1 MFHHVSSFFCHAFAF
16 SMPSTCWECSTRWC
30 KVLQCVGQ
38 ACAMG
43 NIQTYSNAVNHDHD
57 SSWSTGIAASRLQY
71 IVQVCPGSFAAALSF
86 RARGLD
92 ISSQIRLQIVSV
104 WQDSC
109 AFLCGGGRPASNSK
123 HAAKLVGPRFSSNQP
138 RDRTFLHLQLKF
150 AVIFP
155 ASRNSNVQS
164 QDVPREVCQIQM
176 NSRSN
181 MYRLEQILWKIGVEE
196 RVLSI
201 VQHTSD
207 RPDLVIYWGWPS
219 S

>member
-1 MFHHVSSFFCHAFAF
+1 MF
-16 SMPSTCWECSTRWC
+16 STCFIIFLPCLCIWYAQYMLGMLHSLVQGT
-30 KVLQCVGQ
+30 
-38 ACAMG
+38 
-43 NIQTYSNAVNHDHD
+43 AVC
-57 SSWSTGIAASRLQY
+57 G
-71 IVQVCPGSFAAALSF
+71 PGL
-86 RARGLD
+86 
-92 ISSQIRLQIVSV
+92 
-104 WQDSC
+104 
-109 AFLCGGGRPASNSK
+109 RPAQWETFKRCKSRSWFIMIHWDGSITAAVYSPSMSRFICCSLVLPGPGFGHLSNTSNSK

-164 QDVPREVCQIQM
+164 PDVPREVCQIQM